1 MAHPARFVGPLCV
14 LLLPMTVSAQA
25 LAAER
30 LGRPQLWVN
39 TVWAGSVLLFLT
51 LSVFAYYFLR
61 RQMRRIINERNQL
74 ARTVAERTR
83 QLSLEKTHVLEEKA
97 RAEEQNRR
105 IERLLEQAQEASRL
119 KSEFLANMS
128 HEIRT
133 PMNGILGMSAL
144 GLEASTLAEQRECFE
159 VVHASAT
166 SLLSLLNDILD
177 FSKIEAAR
185 LELDPA
191 PFTLRSSMQA
201 AVSTMRAAAEK
212 KRLNMT
218 WCVAPEIPAV
228 LVGDESRLR
237 QVMLNLIG
245 NAIKFTESG
254 GVTFSAR
261 LASNAGPLPVVE
273 FSVRDTGP
281 GIAPDKQRLIFE
293 AFCQGDGSTAR
304 KYGGTGLGLT
314 ISARIVKLMGG
325 KIWVD
330 SRPGAGSTFSF
341 TAYFGRAAERALP
354 APAASPAPE
363 IRALAVLVAEDNAV
377 NQKLASRLLERRGHR
392 VAVAGDGLHAL
403 ALYDTGPFDLIL
415 MDIQMPGMDGFEAT
429 AAIREREYRT
439 GRRTPI
445 IAMTAHAEAGY
456 AEKCRAAGMD
466 GYVTKPFDPARLF
479 AAIQDAM
486 GLALPLSSE
495 S

>member
-1 MAHPARFVGPLCV
+1 MASHARRVRLIC
-14 LLLPMTVSAQA
+14 LLLMPLAASAQPVSTVAERISPAWSRTGWAGGLLVAAGA
-25 LAAER
+25 LAMWFCQRVWGRRAGEQRQR
-30 LGRPQLWVN
+30 LEQ
-39 TVWAGSVLLFLT
+39 A
-51 LSVFAYYFLR
+51 
-61 RQMRRIINERNQL
+61 
-74 ARTVAERTR
+74 VAERTR
-83 QLSLEKTHVLEEKA
+83 QLYLEKARVLEEKA
-97 RAEEQNRR
+97 HAVEQNRK

-133 PMNGILGMSAL
+133 PMNGILGMCAL
-144 GLEASTLAEQRECFE
+144 GLEASTPAEQRECFQ
-159 VVHASAT
+159 VVQASAEA
-166 SLLSLLNDILD
+166 LLSLLNDILD
-177 FSKIEAAR
+177 FSKIEAGRMA
-185 LELDPA
+185 LDPA
-191 PFTLRSSMQA
+191 PFELRRAMEA

-212 KRLNMT
+212 KGLSLT
-218 WCVAPEIPAV
+218 WRIAPEVPAV

-254 GVTFSAR
+254 SVTFEAR
-261 LASNAGPLPVVE
+261 LACDDGPVPLVE

-281 GIAPDKQRLIFE
+281 GIAPDKQLFIFE

-341 TAYFGRAAERALP
+341 TAYFGRSAEPVRPPSGAEPVPQARPL
-354 APAASPAPE
+354 S
-363 IRALAVLVAEDNAV
+363 ILVAEDNSV
-377 NQKLASRLLERRGHR
+377 NQRLAIRLLEKHGHR
-392 VAVAGDGLHAL
+392 VAVAGDGLRAL
-403 ALYDTGPFDLIL
+403 ELHETSPFDLIL

-429 AAIREREYRT
+429 AAIRERE
-439 GRRTPI
+439 RRGSRYTPI
-445 IAMTAHAEAGY
+445 IAITAHAENGY

-466 GYVTKPFDPARLF
+466 GYVTKPFEPARLF
-479 AAIQDAM
+479 AAIHEVTQPPGHAD
-486 GLALPLSSE
+486 
-495 S
+495 